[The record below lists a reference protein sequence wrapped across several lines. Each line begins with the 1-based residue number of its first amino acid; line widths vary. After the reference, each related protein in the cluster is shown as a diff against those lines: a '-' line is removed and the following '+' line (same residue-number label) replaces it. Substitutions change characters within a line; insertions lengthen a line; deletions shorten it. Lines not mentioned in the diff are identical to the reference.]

1 LQAREQCYHATV
13 GNSLIPPNFFGRI
26 FTDGGGGVANWAGG
40 VDCVKNELVYILG
53 SRHWYRK
60 QMIDWHKS
68 K

>member
-1 LQAREQCYHATV
+1 MGA
-13 GNSLIPPNFFGRI
+13 
-26 FTDGGGGVANWAGG
+26 GGVANWEGG

-68 K
+68 T